1 MTNTKYRS
9 YDIPHTHALGMCFR
23 VLMTAEALGGGR
35 KHFAFGT
42 DLNRAIYMSLVSG
55 LPTFLQ
61 L

>member
-1 MTNTKYRS
+1 
-9 YDIPHTHALGMCFR
+9 
-23 VLMTAEALGGGR
+23 MTAEALGGGR